1 MSSGA
6 PKRGQDRINTYGIL
20 LIGLVSSVLLWVS
33 VVALQAYYN
42 RTAGDLE
49 VQRSAMLKSR
59 EAGGLKAGQQAELQ
73 DSRYVDA
80 KRGLVTIP
88 IDSAKQLVLRDL
100 RDRKDSLVPA
110 VGPHDLPTVPAVWG
124 RPPDL
129 PAAPAGG
136 APAGEGAA
144 PAAPAPPSGP
154 AAGTPTPAP
163 QPTPGAAPAAGTPAQ
178 PPPTKTP

>member
-1 MSSGA
+1 M

-42 RTAGDLE
+42 RTAGSLE
-49 VQRSAMLKSR
+49 TERSAMLKNR
-59 EAGGLKAGQQAELQ
+59 EASGLKAGQLAELQ

-80 KRGLVTIP
+80 RKGLVTIP

-100 RDRKDSLVPA
+100 RDRAPSLVPA
-110 VGPHDLPTVPAVWG
+110 IGPHNLPTVPAVWG

-129 PAAPAGG
+129 PGAPPAGGAAPAGAAPAGG
-136 APAGEGAA
+136 A
-144 PAAPAPPSGP
+144 
-154 AAGTPTPAP
+154 
-163 QPTPGAAPAAGTPAQ
+163 QAAPAAGTAAPATPAPAAK
-178 PPPTKTP
+178 PPEKPVGAGKQ